1 MEPLN
6 DLELNRLLEQWRAP
20 AAPPDLARRVLPAR
34 KSRWQWLYR
43 GTIRVPV
50 PVGLALLAL
59 LAAFLFF
66 RPPVR
71 VARPPVARPSI
82 AHTTV
87 SLSDFQPVRKLQPRL
102 IGRIH
107 EGN

>member
-6 DLELNRLLEQWRAP
+6 DRELNQLLEQWRAP
-20 AAPPDLARRVLPAR
+20 AAPPSLAARVLPA
-34 KSRWQWLYR
+34 KTSGWQWLYR

-50 PVGLALLAL
+50 PVGLAILAL

-66 RPPVR
+66 RPPARAVR
-71 VARPPVARPSI
+71 PPAARP
-82 AHTTV
+82 TV
-87 SLSDFQPVRKLQPRL
+87 SLSDFQPVGQLQPRL

>member
-6 DLELNRLLEQWRAP
+6 DRELNQLLQQWRAP
-20 AAPPDLARRVLPAR
+20 AAPPGLAGRVLPRRA
-34 KSRWQWLYR
+34 SWWQWLYS

-50 PVGLALLAL
+50 PVGLAILAL
-59 LAAFLFF
+59 LAALLFF
-66 RPPVR
+66 RPKAGVVR
-71 VARPPVARPSI
+71 PATPQP
-82 AHTTV
+82 TV
-87 SLSDFQPVRKLQPRL
+87 SLSDFQPVGQLQPRL

>member
-6 DLELNRLLEQWRAP
+6 DRELNQLLQQWRAP
-20 AAPPDLARRVLPAR
+20 GAPPSVASRVLPPR
-34 KSRWQWLYR
+34 TKWWQWLYE

-50 PVGLALLAL
+50 PVGLAILAL
-59 LAAFLFF
+59 LAALIIL

-71 VARPPVARPSI
+71 VSRPPA
-82 AHTTV
+82 AQTTV
-87 SLSDFQPVRKLQPRL
+87 SLSDFQPVGQLQPRL

>member
-6 DLELNRLLEQWRAP
+6 DRELNRLLEQWRAP
-20 AAPPDLARRVLPAR
+20 AAPPSLARRVLPR
-34 KSRWQWLYR
+34 HTSWWQWLYR
-43 GTIRVPV
+43 GTIRVPA

-59 LAAFLFF
+59 LAALLFV

-71 VARPPVARPSI
+71 VARPPTQP
-82 AHTTV
+82 TV
-87 SLSDFQPVRKLQPRL
+87 SLSDFQPVGQLQPRL